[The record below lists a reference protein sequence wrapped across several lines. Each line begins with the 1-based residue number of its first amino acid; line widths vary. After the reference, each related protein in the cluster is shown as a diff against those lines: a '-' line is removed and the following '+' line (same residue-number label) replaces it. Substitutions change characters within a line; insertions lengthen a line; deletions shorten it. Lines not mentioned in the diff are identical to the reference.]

1 MQDERPH
8 ASPTGGMCSLILHW
22 PVNAT
27 ARANRA
33 HAAGDCASASL
44 NPMDSRA
51 TPGGMA
57 RRTFLAAS
65 LSGLA
70 TVALASC
77 TWPEP
82 SPTPRPTS
90 TPSATPTPTPTP
102 PAGGVPAPTAMRRS
116 KWGTDP
122 FARGSF
128 SFDAVGADHRL
139 REALARPVADRVLIA
154 GEACDLEAPGTLHGA
169 QASGL
174 HAAEELIRLG
184 EPGERVAVV
193 GAGIAGLTAARA
205 LLDAGFEVVV
215 IEARDRVGGRVDSV
229 DADGFDEPVQLGA
242 MFVSDDALRGA
253 LAEASVATE
262 PFRPLVEA
270 RTPSGVPA
278 PVPPTGA
285 EAIAAAQAWAAVQ
298 QRDVSLATALVDSGV
313 VPLAGG
319 PDAAGVTPGEWLAHT
334 IVSEVQPATG
344 ATTAQLSALG
354 YDAARLQQ
362 PTRLITGRLADYVD
376 SLASTADIAVSSV
389 VTRIAYNEQR
399 VSLRLDS
406 GESLTV
412 DRAIVTV
419 PLGVLKTDTL
429 RFSPALPLLHQRAI
443 SLLGMGVVDTV
454 WLRFESAFWRTDAAA
469 PDPGAVAAA
478 PNVLTLVAAA
488 PAVSAWIDV
497 GRATDEAVLVGVI
510 AAQQATRLESLD
522 DEEFREAILA
532 DLVPYAT
539 TPG

>member
-1 MQDERPH
+1 
-8 ASPTGGMCSLILHW
+8 
-22 PVNAT
+22 
-27 ARANRA
+27 
-33 HAAGDCASASL
+33 
-44 NPMDSRA
+44 MDSRA

-65 LSGLA
+65 LSGIA

-82 SPTPRPTS
+82 SPSPSPTT
-90 TPSATPTPTPTP
+90 TPSATPTPSPTPTT
-102 PAGGVPAPTAMRRS
+102 PATGVPAPTAMRRS

-128 SFDAVGADHRL
+128 SFDAVGADRGL
-139 REALARPVADRVLIA
+139 REALAEPVADRLVIA
-154 GEACDLEAPGTLHGA
+154 GEACDPEAPGTLHGA

-174 HAAEELIRLG
+174 QAAADLIRLG
-184 EPGERVAVV
+184 EAGERVAVV

-205 LLDAGFEVVV
+205 LRDAGFEVVV

-229 DADGFDEPVQLGA
+229 DADGFDEPIQLGA

-253 LAEASVATE
+253 LAEASVETV
-262 PFRPLVEA
+262 PFRPVVEA
-270 RTPSGVPA
+270 RTPSGVP
-278 PVPPTGA
+278 VPIPSTGPD
-285 EAIAAAQAWAAVQ
+285 AIAAAQSWAAAQ
-298 QRDVSLATALVDSGV
+298 QRDVSLAAALVDSGV
-313 VPLAGG
+313 TPLRGG
-319 PDAAGVTPGEWLAHT
+319 PDAAGVRPSDWLAHT

-344 ATTAQLSALG
+344 ATTTQLSALG
-354 YDAARLQQ
+354 YDAAELQQ
-362 PTRLITGRLADYVD
+362 PARLITGRLADYVD

-389 VTRIAYNEQR
+389 VTRIAYNERR

-412 DRAIVTV
+412 DRAVVTV

-454 WLRFESAFWRTDAAA
+454 WLSFESAFWRADASEAPDGSGDTGTNGDAA
-469 PDPGAVAAA
+469 GV
-478 PNVLTLVAAA
+478 PNVLTVVGGN
-488 PAVSAWIDV
+488 PAVAAWIDV
-497 GRATDEAVLVGVI
+497 GRAPDEAILVGLI
-510 AAQQATRLESLD
+510 AARQATRLESLD
-522 DEEFREAILA
+522 EEEFRAAVLA

-539 TPG
+539 APG

>member
-1 MQDERPH
+1 
-8 ASPTGGMCSLILHW
+8 
-22 PVNAT
+22 
-27 ARANRA
+27 
-33 HAAGDCASASL
+33 
-44 NPMDSRA
+44 MDSRA

-70 TVALASC
+70 AVALASC
-77 TWPEP
+77 TSPEP

-102 PAGGVPAPTAMRRS
+102 PAGGVPTPTAMRRS
-116 KWGTDP
+116 RWGTDP

-128 SFDAVGADHRL
+128 SFDAVGADRRL
-139 REALARPVADRVLIA
+139 REALAQPVADRLLIA
-154 GEACDLEAPGTLHGA
+154 GEACDPESPGTLHGA
-169 QASGL
+169 QASGF

-205 LLDAGFEVVV
+205 LLEAGFEVVV
-215 IEARDRVGGRVDSV
+215 IEARGRVGGRVDSV
-229 DADGFDEPVQLGA
+229 DADGFDKPLQLGA

-253 LAEASVATE
+253 LAEASVATV
-262 PFRPLVEA
+262 PFRPVVEA

-278 PVPPTGA
+278 PIPPTGA
-285 EAIAAAQAWAAVQ
+285 EAVAAAQAWAAAQ

-313 VPLAGG
+313 VPLVGG
-319 PDAAGVTPGEWLAHT
+319 PDGAGVTPGEWLAHT

-344 ATTAQLSALG
+344 ATTAQVSALG
-354 YDAARLQQ
+354 YDAERRQQ

-389 VTRIAYNEQR
+389 VTRIAYNDRR

-412 DRAIVTV
+412 DRAVVTV

-429 RFSPALPLLHQRAI
+429 RFSPSLPLRHQRAI
-443 SLLGMGVVDTV
+443 SMLGMGIVDLV
-454 WLRFESAFWRTDAAA
+454 WLRFESAFWRADAAT
-469 PDPGAVAAA
+469 PDPPATTAAA
-478 PNVLTLVAAA
+478 PNVLTLVAAD

-497 GRATDEAVLVGVI
+497 GRGTDEAVLVGVI
-510 AAQQATRLESLD
+510 AAQQATRLEPLD

-532 DLVPYAT
+532 DLAPYAT